1 MKKMKK
7 VLALLL
13 AGMMMLAML
22 TACGGDGSQTPNNG
36 DSQPDAQEPSG
47 GDSGRRGT
55 RRQSAQLLR
64 KR

>member
-47 GDSGRRGT
+47 GDT
-55 RRQSAQLLR
+55 PTH
-64 KR
+64 